1 MFFIFQNFWQKYGKG
16 ILFPGILVIG
26 GLLYFLFSSESTTP
40 QVELIETF
48 QMSEQN
54 EQLNNEEMAEPITQ
68 SASVVMVDVKGAV
81 KHPGMYQLTDEERVM
96 DAVIL
101 AGGYLDNADTRLI
114 NHAQRLQDEMI
125 IYIPKIGEVVEAL
138 AEGTGTT
145 VIASTN
151 DAASDGKDGKV
162 NINKADEASLTSL
175 PGIGPAKAQ
184 AILAYRQESGQFKQ
198 IEDLKEVSGI
208 GEKTFEKLKDLI
220 SVK

>member
-54 EQLNNEEMAEPITQ
+54 EQLNNEEMAERITQ

-145 VIASTN
+145 VVAST
-151 DAASDGKDGKV
+151 
-162 NINKADEASLTSL
+162 TS
-175 PGIGPAKAQ
+175 PIFGI
-184 AILAYRQESGQFKQ
+184 
-198 IEDLKEVSGI
+198 
-208 GEKTFEKLKDLI
+208 
-220 SVK
+220 

>member
-26 GLLYFLFSSESTTP
+26 GLLYFLFSRESTTP

-54 EQLNNEEMAEPITQ
+54 EQLNNEEMAERITQ

-101 AGGYLDNADTRLI
+101 AGGYLENADTRLI

-145 VIASTN
+145 VVASTN

-162 NINKADEASLTSL
+162 NINKADEALLTSL

-184 AILAYRQESGQFKQ
+184 AILAYRQEIGQFKK

-208 GEKTFEKLKDLI
+208 GEKTFEQLKDLV

>member
-26 GLLYFLFSSESTTP
+26 GLLYFLFSRESTTP

-54 EQLNNEEMAEPITQ
+54 EQLNNEEMAERITQ

-101 AGGYLDNADTRLI
+101 AGGYLENADTRLI

-145 VIASTN
+145 VVASTN

-162 NINKADEASLTSL
+162 NINKADEALLTSL
-175 PGIGPAKAQ
+175 PGIGPTKAQ
-184 AILAYRQESGQFKQ
+184 AILTYRQEIGQFKK

-208 GEKTFEKLKDLI
+208 GEKTFEQLKDLV

>member
-26 GLLYFLFSSESTTP
+26 GLLYFLFSRESTTP

-54 EQLNNEEMAEPITQ
+54 EQLNNEEMAERITQ

-145 VIASTN
+145 VVASTN

-162 NINKADEASLTSL
+162 NINKADEALLTSL

-184 AILAYRQESGQFKQ
+184 AILAYRQEIGQFKK

-208 GEKTFEKLKDLI
+208 GEKTFEQLKDLV

>member
-54 EQLNNEEMAEPITQ
+54 EQLNNEEMAEPINQ

-96 DAVIL
+96 DAIIL

-138 AEGTGTT
+138 AEGTGTS
-145 VIASTN
+145 VVASTN
-151 DAASDGKDGKV
+151 DAASDGKEGKV
-162 NINKADEASLTSL
+162 NINKADEALLTSL

-184 AILAYRQESGQFKQ
+184 AILAYRQEIGQFKK

-208 GEKTFEKLKDLI
+208 GEKTFEQLKDLV